1 MWQFPLLYQQG
12 VQNVLFSWLRILSW
26 MFNGLCSAVII
37 FFLCT
42 RALEHQAFNSDGKTA
57 GRDILGA
64 TMYSCVVWVVNL
76 QMALAVSYFTLIQH
90 LFIWGS
96 ISIWYI
102 FLLIY
107 GSMTPTFSTNAYHI
121 FIEVLAPGPSYWFV
135 LLFVVIT
142 TLIPYFSYSAIQM
155 RFLPMYHQ
163 MILWIRNEGQLD
175 NQEYCDIFRNTS
187 TFRSTSVGSTARL
200 AAKQS
205 KLKERNQSDTW
216 QVWHRYL
223 CLQEMKIY
231 STSLTDETTH
241 NTCLREMKI
250 SSTCL
255 TDKPP
260 TIHIEHDAVFLLF
273 DKSDMKHT

>member
-37 FFLCT
+37 FILCT
-42 RALEHQAFNSDGKTA
+42 KSLEHQAFNSDGKTA

-107 GSMTPTFSTNAYHI
+107 GSMTPTFSTNAYKI
-121 FIEVLAPGPSYWFV
+121 FIEVLAPGPSYWLV
-135 LLFVVIT
+135 LLFVVIS
-142 TLIPYFSYSAIQM
+142 TLIPYFSYTAIQT

-163 MILWIRNEGQLD
+163 LILWIRNEGQLD
-175 NQEYCDIFRNTS
+175 NQEYCSILRNTS

-200 AAKQS
+200 AAKRS
-205 KLKERNQSDTW
+205 KLKERNKNAT
-216 QVWHRYL
+216 
-223 CLQEMKIY
+223 
-231 STSLTDETTH
+231 
-241 NTCLREMKI
+241 
-250 SSTCL
+250 
-255 TDKPP
+255 
-260 TIHIEHDAVFLLF
+260 
-273 DKSDMKHT
+273 